1 MRNVWSVSV
10 NIVAS
15 EVRSRGEK
23 WTRWKTYSAKKVG
36 PAGLGMTALA
46 TFQTGGHK
54 AARHIQGNMSKTNT
68 NKEVP
73 PWKGQLENYW
83 REKLVSQA

>member
-1 MRNVWSVSV
+1 MAE
-10 NIVAS
+10 NIL
-15 EVRSRGEK
+15 
-23 WTRWKTYSAKKVG
+23 AKKSGSSNSGPDG
-36 PAGLGMTALA
+36 PATTALA
-46 TFQTGGHK
+46 TFQSGGHK

-73 PWKGQLENYW
+73 PLNGQLENYW